1 MAYNKTKCV
10 ESAQKYLH
18 QGKLAQ
24 AIAEYQQILHHE
36 PKDQITLMTLGDLY
50 VRQGETFAALE
61 YFERLAQL
69 YLSEGFVTKAIA
81 IYKKIAKLAP
91 EESKPLERLA
101 ELYVQQGVM
110 SEARPLYLQLAET
123 HLRANRH
130 ERAVAL
136 LHRLLEVEPDNLRVQ
151 TRLGELYHTI
161 GHDKEAAEA
170 FLGGAQ
176 RLLDRGDHAEA
187 AKLADRALKIASNH
201 AGALTLKARALAAAG
216 KRPDAAALLES
227 LPELDSNTE
236 ASALLIEQY
245 LQDGKTDR
253 AAALARKV
261 FERDSKSYALPYRVG
276 ATLVGAGEAERGL
289 DLLGQIREAM
299 VQAGD
304 HQRLAQ
310 ALVLA
315 TQHLPGRLEPLE
327 WLAELYHHTNDS
339 FHLPNALGQL
349 AQAAAAAGQLERARQ
364 AYEQLLERNP
374 EDADA
379 RQRLSQVRVRMGLEP
394 LKETVGASADFAGKL
409 EAEPLVEATPAP
421 AVPEAEFDEETEQYI
436 AQALTDVDLFS
447 SYGLTQKA
455 IELLETV
462 RGRAPRHAATL
473 EKLLDLYLGEGDD
486 RSTAELA
493 AQLEQIYLKQGDD
506 KNAERFADLCRRFQ
520 RAADLAAEELAAA
533 EEAAPPTE
541 AAVPTVGAEPLPVAE
556 GQEPVIHEVD
566 LSEEWAALA
575 QEADE
580 PAPQAPPAPAAS
592 AEAAPPVELHAS
604 AMNPAAEPAAEYELE
619 PAPEASAEAARGELA
634 GQPIPA
640 MSSAEFLSQLAAE
653 SDGLTP
659 STSAPAELAPPTAPL
674 PEPPQEQP
682 LADTGERASSLREVF
697 DEFRA
702 ELGEMGEEE
711 DLETH
716 YNLGIAYREMG
727 LLDEAIGE
735 LQKVATA
742 SNKGR
747 AFRYAMQCCT
757 LLGLAF
763 MEKGQPGIA
772 AMWYERA
779 LQTPGLDP
787 ESILALRYDL
797 GMAQEMAGDKD
808 AALKSFSQ
816 VYAMNIDYRDVAERL
831 ASLGKHR

>member
-69 YLSEGFVTKAIA
+69 YLAEGFLTKAIA

-130 ERAVAL
+130 DRAVAL
-136 LHRLLEVEPDNLRVQ
+136 LHRVLEVEPDNLRVQ
-151 TRLGELYHTI
+151 TRLAELYHTI
-161 GHDKEAAEA
+161 WHDKDAAGA
-170 FLGGAQ
+170 FLSGAQ

-187 AKLADRALKIASNH
+187 AKLADRALKIAPNH
-201 AGALTLKARALAAAG
+201 PGALTLKARVLAAAG
-216 KRPDAAALLES
+216 KRGDAAALLES
-227 LPELDSNTE
+227 LPDLDSNTE
-236 ASALLIEQY
+236 ATALLVEQS
-245 LQDGKTDR
+245 LQDGKTER

-261 FERDSKSYALPYRVG
+261 FERDSKSYELCYRVG
-276 ATLVGAGEAERGL
+276 ATLVGAGEPERGL
-289 DLLGQIREAM
+289 DLLGQLREAM

-304 HQRLAQ
+304 HERLAQ
-310 ALVLA
+310 ALISA
-315 TQHLPGRLEPLE
+315 TQRLPGRLEPLE
-327 WLAELYHHTNDS
+327 WLAELYHRTNDS
-339 FHLPNALGQL
+339 FHLPNALAQL
-349 AQAAAAAGQLERARQ
+349 AEAAAAAGQLEHARQ

-379 RQRLSQVRVRMGLEP
+379 RQRLSQVRARMGLEP
-394 LKETVGASADFAGKL
+394 LKEAVEASADFAGKPG
-409 EAEPLVEATPAP
+409 EEPLVEATPVP
-421 AVPEAEFDEETEQYI
+421 AVPELDEETQHHI

-462 RGRAPRHAATL
+462 RVRAPRNAATL
-473 EKLLDLYLGEGDD
+473 ERLLDLYLGAGDD

-493 AQLEQIYLKQGDD
+493 AQLEQIYAKQGDE
-506 KNAERFADLCRRFQ
+506 KNAERFADLRRRFQ
-520 RAADLAAEELAAA
+520 RAADLAAEELAAT
-533 EEAAPPTE
+533 EEAAPPTGS
-541 AAVPTVGAEPLPVAE
+541 AVPTVDAEPLPAVE
-556 GQEPVIHEVD
+556 DQEPVIHEVD

-575 QEADE
+575 RQVDE
-580 PAPQAPPAPAAS
+580 PAPQAPPAAAAS

-604 AMNPAAEPAAEYELE
+604 AADPGTEPAVEYELE
-619 PAPEASAEAARGELA
+619 PTPEASAEAGHGELA
-634 GQPIPA
+634 GQPAPP
-640 MSSAEFLSQLAAE
+640 MSSAEFLSELAAE

-659 STSAPAELAPPTAPL
+659 STSVPEELAPAAAAL
-674 PEPPQEQP
+674 PEPPQEQAP
-682 LADTGERASSLREVF
+682 PDTQEGAGSLREVF

-702 ELGEMGEEE
+702 ELSEMGAEEE

-742 SNKGR
+742 NNKGR
-747 AFRYAMQCCT
+747 AFRYGMQCCT

-763 MEKGQPGIA
+763 MEKGQPGMA

-779 LQTPGLDP
+779 LQTPGLDS

-816 VYAMNIDYRDVAERL
+816 VYAMNIDYRDVAERV
-831 ASLGKHR
+831 ASLGKPR